1 MIDIPRGVRSGEEIR
16 RGLPTATRRQH
27 AVVHRGQLPLDL
39 KRSVATGDLMRCNT
53 IREMLD
59 LMQSQYDTDQPL
71 DFISKNTI
79 AVFLG
84 QAPRV
89 LKLKKR

>member
-1 MIDIPRGVRSGEEIR
+1 MN
-16 RGLPTATRRQH
+16 H
-27 AVVHRGQLPLDL
+27 
-39 KRSVATGDLMRCNT
+39 GDLMRCST

-59 LMQSQYDTDQPL
+59 LMQSQYDTDHPL